1 VALDI
6 RVQLLQAAA
15 HLLGSGLAQALFL
28 DEEVDA
34 QVFLGDVLEVED
46 GEGADAGQD
55 EVL

>member
-46 GEGADAGQD
+46 GEGADTGQD